1 MIKTEGDRKKM
12 YSLIY
17 VHENKI
23 LHYHLNV
30 TLCRLD
36 ANLVSSVGVGE
47 DEGLLVAEGL
57 DAGLGLDGVPAHA
70 GDVGGDGRDVD
81 LALGVSA
88 HWQENIVVVTS
99 ERIHNS
105 QLVMMHI
112 FLPVGKL
119 AIVQL
124 GEKAPS
130 CRLGF
135 HGS

>member
-1 MIKTEGDRKKM
+1 M
-12 YSLIY
+12 
-17 VHENKI
+17 VHYYMK
-23 LHYHLNV
+23 V
-30 TLCRLD
+30 TLYRLD
-36 ANLVSSVGVGE
+36 ANLVSSIGVGVAEE
-47 DEGLLVAEGL
+47 DLLGSEGL
-57 DAGLGLDGVPAHA
+57 DAGLGLDDVPAHVW
-70 GDVGGDGRDVD
+70 DVDGVGRDVD

-88 HWQENIVVVTS
+88 HQQENTLLTS

-112 FLPVGKL
+112 FLLAGKL

>member
-1 MIKTEGDRKKM
+1 MSESKDYPHFIEVLLVPGSVYRYGQMIKTEGDRKKM

-47 DEGLLVAEGL
+47 DEGLLGAEGL
-57 DAGLGLDGVPAHA
+57 VAGLGLGGVPEHDV

-88 HWQENIVVVTS
+88 QWKENIVVTS
-99 ERIHNS
+99 ERILHREYFS
-105 QLVMMHI
+105 
-112 FLPVGKL
+112 K
-119 AIVQL
+119 
-124 GEKAPS
+124 
-130 CRLGF
+130 F
-135 HGS
+135 HR